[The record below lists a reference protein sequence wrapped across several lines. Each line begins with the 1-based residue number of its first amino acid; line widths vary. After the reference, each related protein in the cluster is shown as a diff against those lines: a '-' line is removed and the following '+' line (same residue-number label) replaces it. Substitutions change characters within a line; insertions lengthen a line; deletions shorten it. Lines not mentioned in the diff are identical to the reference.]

1 MRIFFNPPPQKK
13 KIGLFFGY
21 FRGLEWGIKKFSYLW
36 IFWFQKKFWNLVT
49 LLTLKNGVFFSKK
62 SFWRYLKLA
71 SSPEFSLCKNFCP
84 TASRVKLN
92 GSLGLPSNKHKKN
105 VIFSV
110 FRDLKKKRS
119 HIVNVYIFYGVLKNQ
134 CVIIF

>member
-1 MRIFFNPPPQKK
+1 VGYKKNSRIYGFFDFKK
-13 KIGLFFGY
+13 SFEIWLLFSPLKMGSF
-21 FRGLEWGIKKFSYLW
+21 
-36 IFWFQKKFWNLVT
+36 FQ
-49 LLTLKNGVFFSKK
+49 KK